1 MVYAKSLY
9 DINESFQNIA
19 ETKKMKRT
27 LALSWFEHKR
37 ARARKA
43 ELTIDK
49 KTARRLNFTNARHTN
64 NLTHR
69 KQRRANITFIEEFE
83 ND

>member
-1 MVYAKSLY
+1 MNRFKTL
-9 DINESFQNIA
+9 Q
-19 ETKKMKRT
+19 KQRKMKIT

-37 ARARKA
+37 ARARMA